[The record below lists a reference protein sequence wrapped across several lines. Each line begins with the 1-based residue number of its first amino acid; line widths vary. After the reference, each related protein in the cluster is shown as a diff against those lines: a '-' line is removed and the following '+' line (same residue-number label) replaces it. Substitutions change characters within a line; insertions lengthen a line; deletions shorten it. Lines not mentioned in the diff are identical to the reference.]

1 MGSNNSSN
9 FKMNILIGDRL
20 SDSVA
25 MIEQAGVSALRVAFT
40 VAVVAL
46 VAADSSSFTA
56 ALTL

>member
-1 MGSNNSSN
+1 
-9 FKMNILIGDRL
+9 MNILIGDRL
-20 SDSVA
+20 SDSAA
-25 MIEQAGVSALRVAFT
+25 MIEQAGVSALRVAFI